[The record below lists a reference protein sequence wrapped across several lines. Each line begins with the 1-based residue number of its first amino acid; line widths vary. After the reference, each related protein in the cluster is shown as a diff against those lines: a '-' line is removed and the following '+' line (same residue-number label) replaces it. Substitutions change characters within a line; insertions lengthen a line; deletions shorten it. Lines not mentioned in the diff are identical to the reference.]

1 MRRFDDE
8 TLVAFV
14 DGELDEASARDVAA
28 AVAADAGLAARV
40 EAFRQS
46 AVMVQAAFARV
57 IDEPVP
63 ERLLLAAR
71 GATETEGVAAAE
83 TDRTGKVVPF
93 RRRSAIPRW
102 IALPIAASV
111 ATLVIGAGAGYWAAR
126 TPVLPPV
133 TEMAALETATPGL
146 VDNLAGYY
154 DLYSVTGAEPPNMDF
169 ADLRTAERDGLQ
181 SWLSS
186 RLSRETKVP
195 DLSPFGYSLRG
206 GRIVISEGRPAG
218 QIIYD
223 NPADKRP
230 IAIYV
235 GTTTKRDA
243 QLTLD
248 QRKDVNVAYWRR
260 EGRTIAVFGKSDK
273 SVIRDIAAK
282 VGEGGGI

>member
-14 DGELDEASARDVAA
+14 DGELDEADARDVAA
-28 AVAADAGLAARV
+28 AIAVDAELAARV

-46 AVMVQAAFARV
+46 ALLVQAAFARV
-57 IDEPVP
+57 IEEPVP

-71 GATETEGVAAAE
+71 GEGGSAAP
-83 TDRTGKVVPF
+83 DNVVPF
-93 RRRSAIPRW
+93 RRRAAVPRW

-126 TPVLPPV
+126 SPVASPAA
-133 TEMAALETATPGL
+133 EMAATETAPSGL

-154 DLYSVTGAEPPNMDF
+154 DLYSVGAAEPERMDF
-169 ADLRTAERDGLQ
+169 ADLRTDERDGLQ

-186 RLSRETKVP
+186 RLARETKVP
-195 DLSPFGYSLRG
+195 DLSTFGYNLRG

-218 QIIYD
+218 QIIYE

>member
-14 DGELDEASARDVAA
+14 DGELDEATATEVAHA
-28 AVAADAGLAARV
+28 LEADAELAARV
-40 EAFRQS
+40 EMFRS
-46 AVMVQAAFARV
+46 SSVLVRAAFAGV

-63 ERLLLAAR
+63 ERLMAAAR
-71 GATETEGVAAAE
+71 GAAADDAG
-83 TDRTGKVVPF
+83 GKVVPF
-93 RRRSAIPRW
+93 PKRRPIGRW
-102 IALPIAASV
+102 IALPLAASV
-111 ATLVIGAGAGYWAAR
+111 AALMIGASAGYWAGR
-126 TPVLPPV
+126 SPVAPPV
-133 TEMAALETATPGL
+133 TETAATSGL

-154 DLYSVTGAEPPNMDF
+154 DLYTVGGEPEQMAF
-169 ADLRTAERDGLQ
+169 ADMRTAERDGLQ

-186 RLSRETKVP
+186 RLDRETKVP
-195 DLSPFGYSLRG
+195 DLSPFGYNLRG

-218 QIIYD
+218 QIIYE
-223 NPADKRP
+223 NPTDKRP

-235 GTTTKRDA
+235 GATTKRDA

-273 SVIRDIAAK
+273 SVIRDIATK
-282 VGEGGGI
+282 VDQGGGI

>member
-14 DGELDEASARDVAA
+14 DGELDDATADEVAR
-28 AVAADAGLAARV
+28 AVESDAELAARV
-40 EAFRQS
+40 HVFADS
-46 AVMVQAAFARV
+46 AVLVRAAFADV

-63 ERLLLAAR
+63 DRLLLAAR
-71 GATETEGVAAAE
+71 GAVAASAA
-83 TDRTGKVVPF
+83 DASAANVVPF
-93 RRRSAIPRW
+93 RKRSVINRW
-102 IALPIAASV
+102 IALPLAASV
-111 ATLVIGAGAGYWAAR
+111 AALMIGAGAGYWAGRA
-126 TPVLPPV
+126 PVAPPV
-133 TEMAALETATPGL
+133 TEVAASSGL

-154 DLYSVTGAEPPNMDF
+154 DLYTTSGVGTQPDQVAFTDMRTG
-169 ADLRTAERDGLQ
+169 ERDGLQ

-186 RLSRETKVP
+186 RLERETKVP
-195 DLSPFGYSLRG
+195 DLTNFGYTLSG
-206 GRIVISEGRPAG
+206 GRIVMSEGRPAG
-218 QIIYD
+218 QILYV
-223 NPADKRP
+223 NPEDKQP

-243 QLTLD
+243 QITLD

-273 SVIRDIAAK
+273 TVIRDIATK

>member
-46 AVMVQAAFARV
+46 AMMVQAAFARV

-71 GATETEGVAAAE
+71 GAAAVEGEAS
-83 TDRTGKVVPF
+83 TGKVVPF

-126 TPVLPPV
+126 APVLPPA

-154 DLYSVTGAEPPNMDF
+154 DLYSVGGAEPPNMDF
-169 ADLRTAERDGLQ
+169 ADLRTGERDGLQ

-273 SVIRDIAAK
+273 SVIRDIATK

>member
-14 DGELDEASARDVAA
+14 DGELDDATAREVAR
-28 AVAADAGLAARV
+28 AVESDADLAAR
-40 EAFRQS
+40 ARIFRDS
-46 AVMVQAAFARV
+46 AVVVRAAFAGV
-57 IDEPVP
+57 IDEQVP
-63 ERLLLAAR
+63 DRLLLAAR
-71 GATETEGVAAAE
+71 GVGAAE
-83 TDRTGKVVPF
+83 TANVVPF
-93 RRRSAIPRW
+93 RRRSVVSRW
-102 IALPIAASV
+102 IALPLAASV
-111 ATLVIGAGAGYWAAR
+111 AALMIGASAGYWAGR
-126 TPVLPPV
+126 SPVAPPV
-133 TEMAALETATPGL
+133 TEMAAASGL

-154 DLYSVTGAEPPNMDF
+154 DLYTMTGVEPEQMAF
-169 ADLRTAERDGLQ
+169 ADMRTGERDGLQ
-181 SWLSS
+181 SWLSN
-186 RLSRETKVP
+186 RLERETKVP
-195 DLSPFGYSLRG
+195 DLSTFGYSLRG

-218 QIIYD
+218 QIIYE

-243 QLTLD
+243 QITLD

>member
-14 DGELDEASARDVAA
+14 DGELDDVTADEVARAIRSDTDLAKRVRIF
-28 AVAADAGLAARV
+28 ADSGVLVR
-40 EAFRQS
+40 
-46 AVMVQAAFARV
+46 AAFADV

-63 ERLLLAAR
+63 DRLLLAAR
-71 GATETEGVAAAE
+71 GTPASMN
-83 TDRTGKVVPF
+83 VVPL
-93 RRRSAIPRW
+93 RKRTVIARW

-111 ATLVIGAGAGYWAAR
+111 AALMIGAGAGYWAGR
-126 TPVLPPV
+126 SPVAPPV
-133 TEMAALETATPGL
+133 TELAASSGL

-154 DLYSVTGAEPPNMDF
+154 DLYTMPGVGTAPEQVAF
-169 ADLRTAERDGLQ
+169 ADMRTGERDGLQ

-186 RLSRETKVP
+186 RLERETKVP
-195 DLSPFGYSLRG
+195 DLSTFGYTLSG
-206 GRIVISEGRPAG
+206 GRIVMSEGRPAG
-218 QIIYD
+218 QILYV
-223 NPADKRP
+223 NPEDKQP

-235 GTTTKRDA
+235 GTTNKRDA
-243 QLTLD
+243 QITLD

-273 SVIRDIAAK
+273 TVIRDIAAK

>member
-14 DGELDEASARDVAA
+14 DGELDDATAREVAEAVEH
-28 AVAADAGLAARV
+28 DAELAARV
-40 EAFRQS
+40 ETFSSS
-46 AVMVQAAFARV
+46 AVMIRAAFAGV

-63 ERLLLAAR
+63 ERLLTAAR
-71 GATETEGVAAAE
+71 GPAAGNVVA
-83 TDRTGKVVPF
+83 F
-93 RRRSAIPRW
+93 RRRSVVSRW

-111 ATLVIGAGAGYWAAR
+111 TALMIGAGAGYWAGR
-126 TPVLPPV
+126 SPVAPPV
-133 TEMAALETATPGL
+133 TEVAATTGL

-154 DLYSVTGAEPPNMDF
+154 DLYAAANVGGEPEQMAY
-169 ADLRTAERDGLQ
+169 ADMRTDERDGLQ

-195 DLSPFGYSLRG
+195 DLSTFGYNLRG

-218 QIIYD
+218 QIIYE

-273 SVIRDIAAK
+273 TVIRDIAAK

>member
-46 AVMVQAAFARV
+46 AMMVQAAFARV

-71 GATETEGVAAAE
+71 GTPEAGSEAP
-83 TDRTGKVVPF
+83 TGTVVPF

-102 IALPIAASV
+102 IAVPIAASV

-126 TPVLPPV
+126 PPVLPPA

-154 DLYSVTGAEPPNMDF
+154 DLYSVTGAEPANMDF

-223 NPADKRP
+223 NLADKRP

-273 SVIRDIAAK
+273 NVIRDIATK

>member
-46 AVMVQAAFARV
+46 AMMVQAAFARV

-71 GATETEGVAAAE
+71 GTPEAVSEAP
-83 TDRTGKVVPF
+83 TGTVVPF

-102 IALPIAASV
+102 IAVPIAASV

-126 TPVLPPV
+126 PPVLPPA

-195 DLSPFGYSLRG
+195 DLSTFGYSLRG

>member
-1 MRRFDDE
+1 MEVAMRRFDDE

-14 DGELDEASARDVAA
+14 DGELDDAA
-28 AVAADAGLAARV
+28 AAEVARAVESDAELAARV
-40 EAFRQS
+40 DMFRTS
-46 AVMVQAAFARV
+46 SVMVRAAFADV
-57 IDEPVP
+57 IYEPVP
-63 ERLLLAAR
+63 DRLLAAAR
-71 GATETEGVAAAE
+71 GPVAAA
-83 TDRTGKVVPF
+83 DNVVPF
-93 RRRSAIPRW
+93 RKRSPVGRW
-102 IALPIAASV
+102 IALPLAASV
-111 ATLVIGAGAGYWAAR
+111 AALMIGAGAGYWAGR
-126 TPVLPPV
+126 SPVAPPP
-133 TEMAALETATPGL
+133 TELAASSGL

-154 DLYSVTGAEPPNMDF
+154 DLYTVTGGEPEQMAF
-169 ADLRTAERDGLQ
+169 ADMRTDERDGLQ
-181 SWLSS
+181 SWLTS
-186 RLSRETKVP
+186 RLDRETKVP
-195 DLSPFGYSLRG
+195 DLSTFGYNLRG

-218 QIIYD
+218 QIIYE

-273 SVIRDIAAK
+273 TVIRDIAAK